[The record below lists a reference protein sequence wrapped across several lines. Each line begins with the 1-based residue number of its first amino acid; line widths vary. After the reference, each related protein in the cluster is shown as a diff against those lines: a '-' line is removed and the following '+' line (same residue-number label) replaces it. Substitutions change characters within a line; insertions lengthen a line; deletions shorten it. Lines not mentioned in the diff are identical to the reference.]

1 MTEEKKPLT
10 LSGKTLE
17 LKKTTLS
24 LGGRVRQNVG
34 AGKTNMVQVE
44 VRKKRVITPD
54 TKPGTLSQDAAQK
67 LKLLQEAKQREAEK
81 AAQIAEQQ
89 RIEAEK
95 ATAEATEKAKQ
106 IAEEEQQKAVQNV
119 APVALAEKGQKPA
132 VISEE
137 QPLVATEKNR
147 NDNKKFDKKY
157 ESETVSSR
165 KKDREMG
172 EEDKQGRSR
181 GSYEEKR
188 NHKMNMNA
196 YRNVRVDM
204 GGDDD
209 DDDGAPR
216 QRRSLASIRRS
227 REKERLKHLEQL
239 KSAEKIVREVVIPE
253 TITVQELANRMSEK
267 GATVVKILMKLGMM
281 VTITQT
287 IDADTAELVVEEL
300 GHKCKRVAESD
311 VEDIL
316 KKETDNSENMVTRSP
331 VVTVMGHVDH
341 GKTSLLDALRSAHV
355 AEGESGGITQHIGA
369 YQVMLPNKQKVTFI
383 DTPGHA
389 AFTAMRARGAK
400 VTDLV
405 VLVVAAN
412 DSVMPQTIEAIHHAK
427 AAGVPIVVAINK
439 IDVPGANPQKVRTD
453 LLQHEVV
460 VESMGGDV
468 LDVEVSAKKRLNLDK
483 LIETI
488 LLQAEVLD
496 LKADPDR
503 IAEGVVVEARMDKG
517 RGSVAT
523 VLIQKGTLKVGDIF
537 VSGQEWGRVR
547 TLFNDKNQRV
557 TQAAPSEPVEV
568 VGLQGTPAA
577 GDDFIV
583 VDSENR
589 AREISAYRQRKARE
603 VLQVKTMSTAEH
615 LLAKIKAGEI
625 KELPVLI
632 KGDVQ
637 GSVEALN
644 GILSKIANNEVKVHV
659 LHSAVGAIN
668 ESDITLARASKAI
681 IIGFNVRA
689 NPSAREMAKRDGVD
703 IRYYSIVYDVADDM
717 KKAVEGLLAPELREK
732 ILGYAEVRQVIT
744 ISKVGKIAGCMV
756 KEGIVKRGAK
766 VRLLRDGVV
775 IYTGPLSQ
783 LKRFKDDVKEVR
795 EGFDCGIS
803 FDNYDDIK
811 INDMIECFEMEEIA
825 VKLNVEV

>member
-1 MTEEKKPLT
+1 MEPKVQEK
-10 LSGKTLE
+10 
-17 LKKTTLS
+17 
-24 LGGRVRQNVG
+24 
-34 AGKTNMVQVE
+34 
-44 VRKKRVITPD
+44 VI
-54 TKPGTLSQDAAQK
+54 
-67 LKLLQEAKQREAEK
+67 
-81 AAQIAEQQ
+81 
-89 RIEAEK
+89 
-95 ATAEATEKAKQ
+95 
-106 IAEEEQQKAVQNV
+106 
-119 APVALAEKGQKPA
+119 
-132 VISEE
+132 
-137 QPLVATEKNR
+137 
-147 NDNKKFDKKY
+147 
-157 ESETVSSR
+157 
-165 KKDREMG
+165 
-172 EEDKQGRSR
+172 
-181 GSYEEKR
+181 
-188 NHKMNMNA
+188 
-196 YRNVRVDM
+196 
-204 GGDDD
+204 
-209 DDDGAPR
+209 
-216 QRRSLASIRRS
+216 
-227 REKERLKHLEQL
+227 
-239 KSAEKIVREVVIPE
+239 REVIVPE

-267 GATVVKILMKLGMM
+267 GATVVKVLMKLGMM

-300 GHKCKRVAESD
+300 GHKIKRVAESD

-316 KKETDNSENMVTRSP
+316 KREEDNPEDLEPRSP

-341 GKTSLLDALRSAHV
+341 GKTSLLDALRSSNV
-355 AEGESGGITQHIGA
+355 AGGESGGITQHIGA
-369 YQVMLPNKQKVTFI
+369 YQVSLSEGQKVTFI
-383 DTPGHA
+383 DTPGHE

-439 IDVPGANPQKVRTD
+439 IDVPGANPQKVRMD
-453 LLQHEVV
+453 LLQHDVV

-468 LDVEVSAKKRLNLDK
+468 LDVEVSAKKRINLDK

-496 LKADPDR
+496 LKASSKR
-503 IAEGVVVEARMDKG
+503 MAEGVVVEARMDKG

-523 VLIQKGTLKVGDIF
+523 VLVQKGTLNVGDIF
-537 VSGQEWGRVR
+537 ISGQEWGRVR
-547 TLFNDKNQRV
+547 SLFNDKGQRV
-557 TQAAPSEPVEV
+557 DKALPSQPVEV
-568 VGLQGTPAA
+568 IGLQGTPSA
-577 GDDFIV
+577 GDDFIE
-583 VDSENR
+583 VDTEAR

-603 VLQVKTMSTAEH
+603 QLQVKTMSSAEH

-644 GILSKIANNEVKVHV
+644 GILSRIANNEVKVHV

-668 ESDITLARASKAI
+668 ESDVTLARASKAI

-689 NPSAREMAKRDGVD
+689 NPTAREMAKRDGVD

-717 KKAVEGLLAPELREK
+717 KQAVAGLLEPELKEK
-732 ILGYAEVRQVIT
+732 ILGYAEIRQVIS

-766 VRLLRDGVV
+766 VRLLRDSVV
-775 IYTGPLSQ
+775 IYTGALSQ

-795 EGFDCGIS
+795 ESYECGMS
-803 FDNYDDIK
+803 FENYDDLK
-811 INDMIECFEMEEIA
+811 VGDVIECFEMEEIA
-825 VKLNVEV
+825 VKLNFDV

>member
-1 MTEEKKPLT
+1 MAEEKKPLT

-34 AGKTNMVQVE
+34 AGRTNMVQVE
-44 VRKKRVITPD
+44 VRKKRVVTPE
-54 TKPGTLSQDAAQK
+54 TQTGTLSKDAAQK
-67 LKLLQEAKQREAEK
+67 IKLLQEAKQREQEK
-81 AAQIAEQQ
+81 AAALAEQQ
-89 RIEAEK
+89 RIEAERK
-95 ATAEATEKAKQ
+95 QQEILEQEKEKAK
-106 IAEEEQQKAVQNV
+106 EEPVEQEEISSHSSPLTEDSSEKKRFSEKKNFADE
-119 APVALAEKGQKPA
+119 AP
-132 VISEE
+132 S
-137 QPLVATEKNR
+137 
-147 NDNKKFDKKY
+147 F
-157 ESETVSSR
+157 SR
-165 KKDREMG
+165 KKEREMN
-172 EEDKQGRSR
+172 DDDNKSNRNRS
-181 GSYEEKR
+181 SYEEKR
-188 NHKMNMNA
+188 NGKMNMNA
-196 YRNVRVDM
+196 YKNIRVNT
-204 GGDDD
+204 GDDD
-209 DDDGAPR
+209 DDDGVPH

-227 REKERLKHLEQL
+227 REKERLKHQEQL
-239 KSAEKIVREVVIPE
+239 KSQEKIIREVIIPE

-287 IDADTAELVVEEL
+287 IDADTAELVVSEL
-300 GHKCKRVAESD
+300 GHKFKRVAESD
-311 VEDIL
+311 VEEIL
-316 KKETDNSENMVTRSP
+316 KKEEDNPEHMVSRSP

-341 GKTSLLDALRSAHV
+341 GKTSLLDALRSANV
-355 AEGESGGITQHIGA
+355 ADGESGGITQHIGA
-369 YQVMLPNKQKVTFI
+369 YQVTLPNKQKVTFI

-439 IDVPGANPQKVRTD
+439 IDVPGANPQRVRTD
-453 LLQHEVV
+453 LLQHDVV

-483 LIETI
+483 LIEAI
-488 LLQAEVLD
+488 LLQAEILG
-496 LKADPDR
+496 LEADPQR
-503 IAEGVVVEARMDKG
+503 TAEGVVVEARMDKG

-547 TLFNDKNQRV
+547 SLFNDKGHRV
-557 TQAAPSEPVEV
+557 PQALPSEPVEV
-568 VGLQGTPAA
+568 IGLQGTPAA

-603 VLQVKTMSTAEH
+603 ILQVKTMSTAEH

-644 GILSKIANNEVKVHV
+644 GILSKIANDEVKVHI

-689 NPSAREMAKRDGVD
+689 NPTAREMAKRDGVD

-717 KKAVEGLLAPELREK
+717 KKAVEGLLEPELREK
-732 ILGYAEVRQVIT
+732 TLGYAEIRQVIN

-756 KEGIVKRGAK
+756 KEGLVRRNAK
-766 VRLLRDGVV
+766 ARLLRDGVV
-775 IYTGPLSQ
+775 IYTGVISQ
-783 LKRFKDDVKEVR
+783 LKRFKDDVKEVK

-811 INDMIECFEMEEIA
+811 VNDIIECFDMEEIA
-825 VKLNVEV
+825 VKLNLDV

>member
-1 MTEEKKPLT
+1 MAEEKKPLT

-24 LGGRVRQNVG
+24 LNAHVRQNMGV
-34 AGKTNMVQVE
+34 GKTNMVQVE
-44 VRKKRVITPD
+44 VRKKRIVTPD
-54 TKPGTLSQDAAQK
+54 QQGNILSQETSQK
-67 LKLLQEAKQREAEK
+67 LKLVQEAQQRAAEK
-81 AAQIAEQQ
+81 ARLDTEQKLKEEQ
-89 RIEAEK
+89 TRLEAIQKEK
-95 ATAEATEKAKQ
+95 ASALDTQKQVVEPEPQEGKQQPMTQPSVKETESEKQ
-106 IAEEEQQKAVQNV
+106 NEKKFEKKTSTD
-119 APVALAEKGQKPA
+119 APVFNRTKKEREGETDDRQMRAKG
-132 VISEE
+132 
-137 QPLVATEKNR
+137 
-147 NDNKKFDKKY
+147 FH
-157 ESETVSSR
+157 
-165 KKDREMG
+165 
-172 EEDKQGRSR
+172 
-181 GSYEEKR
+181 EEKR
-188 NHKMNMNA
+188 SAKVNVNA
-196 YRNVRVDM
+196 YRNTRVASDTE
-204 GGDDD
+204 DDTE
-209 DDDGAPR
+209 DGVVH
-216 QRRSLASIRRS
+216 QRRSLASIKRS
-227 REKERLKHLEQL
+227 REKERLKHMEQL
-239 KSAEKIVREVVIPE
+239 KSQEKVIREVTVPE

-267 GATVVKILMKLGMM
+267 GATVVKVLMKLGMM

-300 GHKCKRVAESD
+300 GHKVKRVAESD
-311 VEDIL
+311 VEEVL
-316 KKETDNSENMVTRSP
+316 KKEEDKEEDLVSRSP

-341 GKTSLLDALRSAHV
+341 GKTSLLDALRSTNV
-355 AEGESGGITQHIGA
+355 AQGESGGITQHIGA
-369 YQVMLPNKQKVTFI
+369 YQVMLQTGQKVTFI
-383 DTPGHA
+383 DTPGHE

-439 IDVPGANPQKVRTD
+439 MDVPGANPQKVRTD

-468 LDVEVSAKKRLNLDK
+468 LDIEVSAKKRLNLDK
-483 LIETI
+483 LIEAI

-496 LKADPDR
+496 LKASSNR
-503 IAEGVVVEARMDKG
+503 AAEGVVVEARMDKG

-547 TLFNDKNQRV
+547 SLFNDKGVRV
-557 TQAAPSEPVEV
+557 EEALPSVPVEV
-568 VGLQGTPAA
+568 IGLQGTPAA
-577 GDDFIV
+577 GDDFVV
-583 VDSENR
+583 VDSESR
-589 AREISAYRQRKARE
+589 AREISSYRQRKARE
-603 VLQVKTMSTAEH
+603 LLQVKTMSGAEH

-681 IIGFNVRA
+681 VIGFNVRA
-689 NPSAREMAKRDGVD
+689 NPTAREMAKRDGVD

-717 KKAVEGLLAPELREK
+717 KLAVEGLLAPELKEK
-732 ILGYAEVRQVIT
+732 ILGYAEIRQVIA

-775 IYTGPLSQ
+775 IYTGGLSQ
-783 LKRFKDDVKEVR
+783 LKRFKDDAKEVR
-795 EGFDCGIS
+795 ESFECGVS
-803 FDNYDDIK
+803 FENYDDIK
-811 INDMIECFEMEEIA
+811 VGDMIECYEIEEIA
-825 VKLNVEV
+825 VKLNLNV

>member
-1 MTEEKKPLT
+1 MAEEKKQLS

-17 LKKTTLS
+17 LKNKTLS
-24 LGGRVRQNVG
+24 LNTHVRQNTG
-34 AGKTNMVQVE
+34 TGKPNVVQVE
-44 VRKKRVITPD
+44 VRKKRVITSEQPSNV
-54 TKPGTLSQDAAQK
+54 LSSEATQK
-67 LKLLQEAKQREAEK
+67 LKLIQEAQQRAAQKAKLEAEQKQREE
-81 AAQIAEQQ
+81 EQKLLIQ
-89 RIEAEK
+89 KEAE
-95 ATAEATEKAKQ
+95 A
-106 IAEEEQQKAVQNV
+106 KAV
-119 APVALAEKGQKPA
+119 K
-132 VISEE
+132 EE
-137 QPLVATEKNR
+137 VEVQEVVEVATEEPVQEKQE
-147 NDNKKFDKKY
+147 KKFEKKQV
-157 ESETVSSR
+157 SEPAQFSR
-165 KKDREMG
+165 KKERETEG
-172 EEDKQGRSR
+172 DERGRNR
-181 GSYEEKR
+181 GFHEEKR
-188 NHKMNMNA
+188 SSKMNMNA
-196 YRNVRVDM
+196 YKNMSMSDSD
-204 GGDDD
+204 GDDME
-209 DDDGAPR
+209 DGVR
-216 QRRSLASIRRS
+216 HQRRSLASIKRS
-227 REKERLKHLEQL
+227 REKERLKHMEPKVQ
-239 KSAEKIVREVVIPE
+239 EKVIREVVIPE
-253 TITVQELANRMSEK
+253 TITVAELANRMSEK
-267 GATVVKILMKLGMM
+267 GAAVVKVLMKLGMM

-300 GHKCKRVAESD
+300 GHKAKRVAESD

-316 KKETDNSENMVTRSP
+316 KKEDDLPEDLEPRSP

-341 GKTSLLDALRSAHV
+341 GKTSLLDALRSSNV
-355 AEGESGGITQHIGA
+355 AQGESGGITQHIGA
-369 YQVMLPNKQKVTFI
+369 YQVSLSEGQKVTFI
-383 DTPGHA
+383 DTPGHE

-453 LLQHEVV
+453 LLQHDVV

-468 LDVEVSAKKRLNLDK
+468 LDVEVSAKKRINLDK

-496 LKADPDR
+496 LKASSKR
-503 IAEGVVVEARMDKG
+503 MAEGVVVEARMDKG

-523 VLIQKGTLKVGDIF
+523 VLVQKGTLNVGDIF
-537 VSGQEWGRVR
+537 ISGQEWGRVR
-547 TLFNDKNQRV
+547 SLFNDKGQRV
-557 TQAAPSEPVEV
+557 DKAYPSQPVEV
-568 VGLQGTPAA
+568 IGLQGTPSA
-577 GDDFIV
+577 GDDFIE
-583 VDSENR
+583 VDTEAR

-603 VLQVKTMSTAEH
+603 QLQVKTMSSAEH

-644 GILSKIANNEVKVHV
+644 GILSRIANNEVKVHV

-668 ESDITLARASKAI
+668 ESDVTLARASKAI

-689 NPSAREMAKRDGVD
+689 NPTAREMAKRDGVD

-717 KKAVEGLLAPELREK
+717 KQAVAGLLEPELKEK
-732 ILGYAEVRQVIT
+732 ILGYAEIRQVIS

-756 KEGIVKRGAK
+756 KEGLVKRGAK
-766 VRLLRDGVV
+766 VRLLRDSVV
-775 IYTGPLSQ
+775 IYTGALSQ

-795 EGFDCGIS
+795 ESYECGMS
-803 FDNYDDIK
+803 FENYDDIK
-811 INDMIECFEMEEIA
+811 VGDMIECFEMEEIA
-825 VKLNVEV
+825 VKLNFDV

>member
-10 LSGKTLE
+10 LTGKTLE
-17 LKKTTLS
+17 LKKSTLS
-24 LGGRVRQNVG
+24 LTGRVRQNVG
-34 AGKTNMVQVE
+34 AGKTNIVQVE
-44 VRKKRVITPD
+44 VRKKRVITPEA
-54 TKPGTLSQDAAQK
+54 PVGSLSEDAAQK
-67 LKLLQEAKQREAEK
+67 LRLIQEAKQRELEK
-81 AAQIAEQQ
+81 AAAMAEQQ
-89 RIEAEK
+89 KLEEQKKKEAE
-95 ATAEATEKAKQ
+95 EKAAAAKA
-106 IAEEEQQKAVQNV
+106 AEEKA
-119 APVALAEKGQKPA
+119 AAAK
-132 VISEE
+132 EE
-137 QPLVATEKNR
+137 VSVVNTPKENTREERKNFS
-147 NDNKKFDKKY
+147 DDSSSF
-157 ESETVSSR
+157 SR
-165 KKDREMG
+165 KKERELNDESKMG
-172 EEDKQGRSR
+172 RNTRS
-181 GSYEEKR
+181 SYEEKR
-188 NHKMNMNA
+188 NSKMNMNA
-196 YRNVRVDM
+196 YRNIRISV
-204 GGDDD
+204 GDDD
-209 DDDGAPR
+209 DDNDGVPH
-216 QRRSLASIRRS
+216 QRRSLASIRRAH
-227 REKERLKHLEQL
+227 EKERLKHQEQL
-239 KSAEKIVREVVIPE
+239 KSAEKIVREVIIPE

-287 IDADTAELVVEEL
+287 IDADTAELVVSEL
-300 GHKCKRVAESD
+300 GHKFKRVAESD

-316 KKETDNSENMVTRSP
+316 KKEEDNPEHMVSRPP

-369 YQVMLPNKQKVTFI
+369 YQVTLPDNQKVTFI

-453 LLQHEVV
+453 LLQHDVV

-488 LLQAEVLD
+488 LLQAEILG

-503 IAEGVVVEARMDKG
+503 TAEGVVVEARMDKG

-523 VLIQKGTLKVGDIF
+523 VLIQKGTLSVGDIF

-547 TLFNDKNQRV
+547 SLFNDKGQRV
-557 TQAAPSEPVEV
+557 NKALPSEPVEV
-568 VGLQGTPAA
+568 IGLQGTPAA

-603 VLQVKTMSTAEH
+603 TLQVKTISTAEH

-668 ESDITLARASKAI
+668 ESDIALARASKAI
-681 IIGFNVRA
+681 VIGFNVRA
-689 NPSAREMAKRDGVD
+689 NPGAREIAKRDGVD

-717 KKAVEGLLAPELREK
+717 KRAVEGLLEPELREK
-732 ILGYAEVRQVIT
+732 ILGYAEIRQVFH
-744 ISKVGKIAGCMV
+744 ISKVGNIAGCMV
-756 KEGIVKRGAK
+756 KEGVIRRGAK
-766 VRLLRDGVV
+766 ARLLRDGVV
-775 IYTGPLSQ
+775 IFTGSIDQ
-783 LKRFKDDVKEVR
+783 LRRQKDDVKEVK
-795 EGFDCGIS
+795 EGFDCGIN

-811 INDMIECFEMEEIA
+811 VNDTIECFEMEQIA
-825 VKLNVEV
+825 VKLNFEEA